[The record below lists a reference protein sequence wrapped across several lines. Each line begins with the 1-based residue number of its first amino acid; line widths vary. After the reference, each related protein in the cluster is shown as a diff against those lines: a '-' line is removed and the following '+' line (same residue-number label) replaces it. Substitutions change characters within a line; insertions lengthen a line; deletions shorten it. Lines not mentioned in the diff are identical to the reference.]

1 MVNDLYDIEFS
12 FGGETMPNTL
22 LPSFNDLVKS
32 PDVASWNM
40 WFDSGVTALYP
51 FLTEFIARKK
61 KGSNLSSF
69 IPLYA

>member
-1 MVNDLYDIEFS
+1 MENDLYDIEFS

-32 PDVASWNM
+32 PDVQSWNM

-61 KGSNLSSF
+61 KGYDLSSMV
-69 IPLYA
+69 PLYA

>member
-1 MVNDLYDIEFS
+1 
-12 FGGETMPNTL
+12 
-22 LPSFNDLVKS
+22 
-32 PDVASWNM
+32 M

-61 KGSNLSSF
+61 KGYDLSSM